1 MSQPRG
7 GYTTPGGSA
16 AWRSQSQMPFDRFT
30 TPTFDAGRRGRQSE
44 GNPVEEDLS
53 AQEQWLARE
62 GSNLG
67 NLGSLG
73 LGFPDGGGR
82 GRDTSAR
89 GLETPG
95 GPFGAGRRSSS
106 KFNHD
111 DPGTGSISAPLSPH
125 RLYAQ
130 LEMGKGPASGWPAYE
145 SRQGTP
151 GVPNPSGGPSSY
163 ANINANASRSTSSS
177 HVAPGS
183 GAPPS
188 RSGSSS
194 NGSGNMNKQEAHGT
208 RSSFQPFSPAIPS
221 GNPSKLRHMNAEAN
235 STTSFISPSTLLS
248 PQPASAT
255 LPNQVDNLASDFGK
269 MGVAPPGRGIENDQ
283 QAKARG
289 GRTTPGWQ
297 SKAASPDLSRG
308 ST

>member
-1 MSQPRG
+1 
-7 GYTTPGGSA
+7 
-16 AWRSQSQMPFDRFT
+16 
-30 TPTFDAGRRGRQSE
+30 
-44 GNPVEEDLS
+44 
-53 AQEQWLARE
+53 
-62 GSNLG
+62 
-67 NLGSLG
+67 
-73 LGFPDGGGR
+73 
-82 GRDTSAR
+82 
-89 GLETPG
+89 
-95 GPFGAGRRSSS
+95 
-106 KFNHD
+106 
-111 DPGTGSISAPLSPH
+111 
-125 RLYAQ
+125 
-130 LEMGKGPASGWPAYE
+130 
-145 SRQGTP
+145 
-151 GVPNPSGGPSSY
+151 
-163 ANINANASRSTSSS
+163 
-177 HVAPGS
+177 
-183 GAPPS
+183 
-188 RSGSSS
+188 
-194 NGSGNMNKQEAHGT
+194 MNKQEAHGT